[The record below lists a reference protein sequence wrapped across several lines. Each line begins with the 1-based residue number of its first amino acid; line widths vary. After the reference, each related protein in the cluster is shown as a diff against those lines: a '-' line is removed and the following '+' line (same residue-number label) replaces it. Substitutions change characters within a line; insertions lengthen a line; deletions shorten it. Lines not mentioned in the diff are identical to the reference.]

1 MKSTKNQFEVKN
13 KKDKHSF
20 KAESTDVSN
29 EWVSVL
35 KGILEDKIPEEE
47 ASDEEKEKGK
57 HTVLQNTS
65 CTPSHPKCC
74 SQSRLS
80 IRIDM

>member
-47 ASDEEKEKGK
+47 ASDEEKEKGE
-57 HTVLQNTS
+57 HTLCPAEHMLYSSTSKVLFTEQALN
-65 CTPSHPKCC
+65 
-74 SQSRLS
+74 LE
-80 IRIDM
+80 